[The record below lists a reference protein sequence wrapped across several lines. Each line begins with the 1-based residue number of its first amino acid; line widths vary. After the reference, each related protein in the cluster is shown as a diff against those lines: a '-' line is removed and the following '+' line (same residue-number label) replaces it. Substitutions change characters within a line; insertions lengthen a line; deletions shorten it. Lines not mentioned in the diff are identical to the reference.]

1 MDLFLMISISG
12 INSSILQHSGIWGA
26 AVEAMLNKILRKPN
40 LFAKAKF
47 YTFITFVT
55 GIY

>member
-26 AVEAMLNKILRKPN
+26 ADEAMLNKILGNQIYLQSKFNYTIFN
-40 LFAKAKF
+40 L
-47 YTFITFVT
+47 
-55 GIY
+55 